1 MPRSDV
7 SFKKFMNSKHSIRY
21 DEEMNT
27 SGDDMGEEL
36 FEIERRMK
44 SKKKYPRQLSRS
56 RSPAIVIEDEMDDIN
71 MSETPIPEKSPKK
84 VKHDSDS
91 EFEDSIQEDLKHR
104 SAKASMG
111 PSSPPDATFNSW
123 HGMDIPQ
130 KKFELPKSYFHDG
143 PTPWSNFKDL
153 VLGQRFLNTRLSTAP
168 MARSMNNFQQAAWS
182 EPQIRLVNELLV
194 EAQALMEMFDQV
206 AMLLGPDI
214 KLHNVSGEC
223 KGSFYLKEPEMTFS
237 FLDVEEFFVPPP
249 KNTQKMANYC
259 DKLEKSLQR
268 LNHIQSGSEPMKI
281 PTN

>member
-1 MPRSDV
+1 
-7 SFKKFMNSKHSIRY
+7 
-21 DEEMNT
+21 
-27 SGDDMGEEL
+27 MGEEL

-56 RSPAIVIEDEMDDIN
+56 KSPVIVIDDEMDDI
-71 MSETPIPEKSPKK
+71 MMTETQKPDKVPKK

-104 SAKASMG
+104 SAKASMK

-123 HGMDIPQ
+123 YGMDVPV

-153 VLGQRFLNTRLSTAP
+153 VLGQRFLNARLSVAP

-182 EPQIRLVNELLV
+182 EPQIRLVNELLA

-214 KLHNVSGEC
+214 KLHNVSGNVKNFSLRAGNKFLIC
-223 KGSFYLKEPEMTFS
+223 RCGRIFHTATKE
-237 FLDVEEFFVPPP
+237 LP
-249 KNTQKMANYC
+249 KNGELLRQARSVPAAPQPHPKW
-259 DKLEKSLQR
+259 Q
-268 LNHIQSGSEPMKI
+268 
-281 PTN
+281 